1 MKCVLTQVQPYCNRA
16 AVAMPREMSRV
27 QTDEARPYSE
37 SLAQRTASSA
47 SSNRVTETTGP
58 EDFML
63 DDFVALQRAGH
74 HGWLVEKP
82 PPSPRD
88 RPP

>member
-1 MKCVLTQVQPYCNRA
+1 MKRVLTQVQPYCNRA

-58 EDFML
+58 KTSC
-63 DDFVALQRAGH
+63 
-74 HGWLVEKP
+74 WTIS
-82 PPSPRD
+82 SPCSA
-88 RPP
+88 PATTVGS